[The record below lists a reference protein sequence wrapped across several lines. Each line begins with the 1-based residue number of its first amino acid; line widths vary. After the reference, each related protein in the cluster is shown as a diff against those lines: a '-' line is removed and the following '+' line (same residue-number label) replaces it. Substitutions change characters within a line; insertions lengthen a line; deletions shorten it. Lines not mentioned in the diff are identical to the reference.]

1 MNLEMTEKIL
11 LKILIHGTDKEL
23 AEIIEDIHPAD
34 ILDAIHENENEV
46 GKILNR
52 LPEWM
57 IAAVIEE
64 EDDDEEKYKL
74 LKKFPESK
82 QKKILNEMSSDE
94 ITDLIGVLDDKESEA
109 VLEKINAEDRKDV
122 QRLLAYEPETAG
134 GIMATEFIS
143 IDENKSIRETLKYLQ
158 KEAPDAE
165 SIYYLYVVD
174 KKRILRG
181 VVSLRDIVCTD
192 FDMKI
197 SEITNTNVIA
207 LRYDMDQEEVANAF
221 EKYGFISMPVV
232 DEKEKLL
239 GIVTADDIM
248 EVIKDES
255 TEDIHRLGGIDEEE
269 KVDGTLRESIKSR
282 LPWLM
287 VNLLTALLASAVVGI
302 FEGTISQVVTL
313 ATFMPIVTGMGGN
326 AGTQTLTIIV
336 RGIAL
341 GELTGENAK
350 RILKKEILVG
360 FTTGIAI
367 GAAIAVIGYLWERN
381 FMFGIVIGTAMILNM
396 VVATIAG
403 FIVPVILKK
412 VNVDPA
418 LASAVFVTTVTDV
431 LGFFFFL
438 GLATIFIS
446 YLN

>member
-1 MNLEMTEKIL
+1 
-11 LKILIHGTDKEL
+11 
-23 AEIIEDIHPAD
+23 
-34 ILDAIHENENEV
+34 
-46 GKILNR
+46 
-52 LPEWM
+52 M

>member
-1 MNLEMTEKIL
+1 
-11 LKILIHGTDKEL
+11 
-23 AEIIEDIHPAD
+23 
-34 ILDAIHENENEV
+34 
-46 GKILNR
+46 
-52 LPEWM
+52 
-57 IAAVIEE
+57 
-64 EDDDEEKYKL
+64 
-74 LKKFPESK
+74 
-82 QKKILNEMSSDE
+82 
-94 ITDLIGVLDDKESEA
+94 
-109 VLEKINAEDRKDV
+109 
-122 QRLLAYEPETAG
+122 
-134 GIMATEFIS
+134 
-143 IDENKSIRETLKYLQ
+143 
-158 KEAPDAE
+158 
-165 SIYYLYVVD
+165 VD

>member
-1 MNLEMTEKIL
+1 MNLEMTEKKLLEIL
-11 LKILIHGTDKEL
+11 LYGTDKEL
-23 AEIIEDIHPAD
+23 EEIIEDIHPAD
-34 ILDAIHENENEV
+34 ILDAIHEDEEDMD
-46 GKILNR
+46 KILNR

-64 EDDDEEKYKL
+64 EDDEEKYKL
-74 LKKFPESK
+74 LKRFPENK
-82 QKKILNEMSSDE
+82 QKKILEEMSSDE
-94 ITDLIGVLDDKESEA
+94 ITDLVGILDDKKSKEI
-109 VLEKINAEDRKDV
+109 LGKINEEDREDV
-122 QRLLAYEPETAG
+122 YKLLTYEPDTAG

-143 IDENKSIRETLKYLQ
+143 IKENKSIRETLKYLQ

-165 SIYYLYVVD
+165 SVYYLYVID
-174 KKRILRG
+174 KKEILKG

-192 FDMKI
+192 FDTKI

-207 LRYDMDQEEVANAF
+207 LKYDMDQEEVANAF
-221 EKYGFISMPVV
+221 EKYGFLSMPVV

-248 EVIKDES
+248 EIIKDES

-269 KVDGTLRESIKSR
+269 KVDGTLGESIRSR

-287 VNLLTALLASAVVGI
+287 VNLLTALLASAVVGF
-302 FEGTISQVVTL
+302 FEGTIAQVVTL

-341 GELTGENAK
+341 GELNIENARK
-350 RILKKEILVG
+350 IFFKEVLVG
-360 FTTGIAI
+360 LSTGVAI
-367 GAAIAVIGYLWERN
+367 GASIAVIGYIWERN
-381 FMFGIVIGTAMILNM
+381 FMFGIVIGVAMILNM

-403 FIVPVILKK
+403 YIVPVILKK
-412 VNVDPA
+412 LKIDPA
-418 LASAVFVTTVTDV
+418 LASAVFVTTATDV

-438 GLATIFIS
+438 GLATIFIN
-446 YLN
+446 YLV

>member
-1 MNLEMTEKIL
+1 
-11 LKILIHGTDKEL
+11 
-23 AEIIEDIHPAD
+23 
-34 ILDAIHENENEV
+34 
-46 GKILNR
+46 
-52 LPEWM
+52 
-57 IAAVIEE
+57 
-64 EDDDEEKYKL
+64 
-74 LKKFPESK
+74 
-82 QKKILNEMSSDE
+82 
-94 ITDLIGVLDDKESEA
+94 
-109 VLEKINAEDRKDV
+109 
-122 QRLLAYEPETAG
+122 
-134 GIMATEFIS
+134 
-143 IDENKSIRETLKYLQ
+143 
-158 KEAPDAE
+158 
-165 SIYYLYVVD
+165 
-174 KKRILRG
+174 
-181 VVSLRDIVCTD
+181 
-192 FDMKI
+192 
-197 SEITNTNVIA
+197 
-207 LRYDMDQEEVANAF
+207 
-221 EKYGFISMPVV
+221 MPVV